1 MASRIAT
8 HRCRSS
14 KVPST
19 YQSSITDVHSAA
31 ATWVDTSEP
40 CVLGVGGEADFLS
53 KQPARTKHMDMSPT
67 EALNVTGRT
76 YSAYVTIP

>member
-1 MASRIAT
+1 
-8 HRCRSS
+8 
-14 KVPST
+14 
-19 YQSSITDVHSAA
+19 
-31 ATWVDTSEP
+31 
-40 CVLGVGGEADFLS
+40 LS